1 MTLLNREEL
10 LAVKD
15 RGKSILGAN
24 WVGSVIVKA
33 RGGEV
38 VEVVWGAKNV
48 ELVIIFLLMVP
59 SGFDTKHK
67 IELGARNFW
76 VFEYNSTLRWQVP
89 VPSIYMKKK
98 IH

>member
-48 ELVIIFLLMVP
+48 ELLIIF
-59 SGFDTKHK
+59 
-67 IELGARNFW
+67 
-76 VFEYNSTLRWQVP
+76 Y
-89 VPSIYMKKK
+89 
-98 IH
+98 